1 MATTIRHDLNKLL
14 KAAYTTAYS
23 FHNPPL
29 FTQTPA
35 GIKEDRAVADTLQ
48 KGKLTASHHQI
59 MTHLQGCSR
68 SS

>member
-1 MATTIRHDLNKLL
+1 MATNIRHDLNKLL
-14 KAAYTTAYS
+14 KAGYTTAYS
-23 FHNPPL
+23 YHDPPL

-35 GIKEDRAVADTLQ
+35 GTKEDRAVADTLQ
-48 KGKLTASHHQI
+48 KGKLIASLHQI